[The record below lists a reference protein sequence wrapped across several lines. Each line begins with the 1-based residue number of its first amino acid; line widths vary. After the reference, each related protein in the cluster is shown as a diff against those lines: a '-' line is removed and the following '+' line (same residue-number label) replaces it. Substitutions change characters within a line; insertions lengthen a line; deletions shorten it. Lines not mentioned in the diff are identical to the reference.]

1 MRSRRNP
8 RPGGPFATPPP
19 RPPPPGTHKREPG
32 WCPVSTP
39 SHVAFKSPRGLIARC
54 FDARVIRKGFLRRAT
69 AAGLART
76 ILRTVVLQRAA
87 SPRYGHPLDIRA
99 GWACSGAPFRLE
111 RGFESEEVETPR
123 RSIFARCCRFLFPS
137 SSSFF
142 IFKGWMDDSG
152 GVIFFGWDSLVYLD
166 AFAIMQLTK
175 FSLLFLFKR
184 DIIE

>member
-8 RPGGPFATPPP
+8 RAGGPFATP
-19 RPPPPGTHKREPG
+19 RPPPGTHKREPG

-54 FDARVIRKGFLRRAT
+54 FDARVIRKGFLRPAT

-87 SPRYGHPLDIRA
+87 PPRYGHPLDIRA

-111 RGFESEEVETPR
+111 RGFESEWKNRGRVYLHDTVD
-123 RSIFARCCRFLFPS
+123 FFFPLL
-137 SSSFF
+137 FF
-142 IFKGWMDDSG
+142 IFKGWIDDSSKDG
-152 GVIFFGWDSLVYLD
+152 GCIFRMRY
-166 AFAIMQLTK
+166 
-175 FSLLFLFKR
+175 FSLLRCIR
-184 DIIE
+184 DNAAY